1 MYVGKIQL
9 KTKKTPYDENLTL
22 CQSWCACGLGPNLD
36 CCYFIY
42 VSCDPPPSP
51 KVLKFQNLP
60 TSLSMHLFNATLHKI
75 FGVVTLKK

>member
-1 MYVGKIQL
+1 MYLGKIQL

-42 VSCDPPPSP
+42 VSCDLPPSP
-51 KVLKFQNLP
+51 KVLKFQNLAM
-60 TSLSMHLFNATLHKI
+60 SMHIFNATLRKTL
-75 FGVVTLKK
+75 GVVTLQK